1 MKPKRS
7 LQTSVKR
14 MLDSNSDPYEE
25 IVDMRFPFGDD
36 ENILELD
43 SGDGSKTLWL

>member
-1 MKPKRS
+1 MKTKRS

-14 MLDSNSDPYEE
+14 MLDSNSE

-43 SGDGSKTLWL
+43 SGDGSKTL

>member
-1 MKPKRS
+1 M
-7 LQTSVKR
+7 KR

>member
-1 MKPKRS
+1 MKTKRS

-14 MLDSNSDPYEE
+14 TLDRNSDPYEE

-36 ENILELD
+36 ETILELD
-43 SGDGSKTLWL
+43 SGDGSITL